1 MVCDHANQLRRKATA
16 QKEYVWLWVQVSCI
30 LNKAM
35 RRCPDI
41 KFNEEI
47 VRHFGLKSPSTIL
60 WWFHRR
66 SQLYCSEF
74 IWIFWK
80 SSWCK
85 QGKSPILLPEIIDS
99 TLDWFIYGNI
109 NFSDWGIL
117 SGYNIHQINV
127 LIGKI
132 IFHFTL
138 YQDLLCWYIFD

>member
-47 VRHFGLKSPSTIL
+47 VCHFGLKSPSTIL
-60 WWFHRR
+60 WWFHHG
-66 SQLYCSEF
+66 SQLYSSEF